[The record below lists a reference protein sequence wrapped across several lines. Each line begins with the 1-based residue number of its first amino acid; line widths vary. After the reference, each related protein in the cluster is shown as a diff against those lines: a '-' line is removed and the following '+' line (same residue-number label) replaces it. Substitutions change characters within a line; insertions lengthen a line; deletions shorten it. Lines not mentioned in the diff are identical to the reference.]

1 MMQRKHVITAAAAV
15 VLIAVG
21 VFGGFKI
28 HDAFFTPSGTYNGT
42 VNQLQEPSKPQSP
55 GR

>member
-28 HDAFFTPSGTYNGT
+28 HDAFLRRAVPIT
-42 VNQLQEPSKPQSP
+42 

>member
-1 MMQRKHVITAAAAV
+1 MMQRKHIITAAAAV

-28 HDAFFTPSGTYNGT
+28 HDAFLRRAALIT
-42 VNQLQEPSKPQSP
+42 EP
-55 GR
+55 